1 MPVALFYAV
10 VYRIYRIFYKMY
22 FLRIKY
28 IFNIIF
34 ILQRYSIES
43 IMNIGKEMI
52 ND

>member
-10 VYRIYRIFYKMY
+10 VYRIFYKMY
-22 FLRIKY
+22 FSRMKY